1 MDSSLFGK
9 KSNSELA
16 SLFECPVCFEYIL
29 PPILQCQN
37 GHLVCQACRK
47 MITTCPTCRIQIT
60 SNIRNL
66 QMEKVASSVFFP
78 CKYSILGCKNQLL
91 YQDKPGHEEVC
102 GHKPYICPC
111 PGTSCKWQGP
121 IDQVMPHL
129 MSQHKSITTLE
140 GEDIVFL
147 ATDINLSGAVD
158 WVMIQSCFSH
168 HFMLVLEK
176 QEKYGRQQ
184 FYAVVQIIG
193 SEMQAENFIY
203 RLELSGHKR
212 RLVWEA
218 TPKSIHDGVQTAINT
233 NDCLVFDTTLAQRFS
248 ENGNLGINVTI
259 CPV

>member
-1 MDSSLFGK
+1 MNQDPRIDTMDSSLFGK

-111 PGTSCKWQGP
+111 PGRQLLVKVWFNVQS
-121 IDQVMPHL
+121 IDF
-129 MSQHKSITTLE
+129 
-140 GEDIVFL
+140 VFRNQL
-147 ATDINLSGAVD
+147 
-158 WVMIQSCFSH
+158 
-168 HFMLVLEK
+168 
-176 QEKYGRQQ
+176 
-184 FYAVVQIIG
+184 
-193 SEMQAENFIY
+193 
-203 RLELSGHKR
+203 
-212 RLVWEA
+212 
-218 TPKSIHDGVQTAINT
+218 
-233 NDCLVFDTTLAQRFS
+233 
-248 ENGNLGINVTI
+248 
-259 CPV
+259 